1 MRAHL
6 TVPLDEIEITAIRA
20 QGAGGQNVNK
30 VSSAAHL
37 RFDLV
42 ASSLPPMIKERLMK
56 LADQR
61 ITEEGIVI
69 IKAQQHRSLEKN
81 RREAI
86 ERLIKLVN
94 SVAILHKKRRPTSP
108 TRSSV
113 EKRLEGKARR
123 AILKSGRSRVTE

>member
-81 RREAI
+81 LREAI